1 MNNYFTD
8 ASCTRHIF
16 MFTYSGKPIFSTF
29 NSDHLVSLTGTLCA
43 IGSKF
48 ENRFSLCPQPDKLR
62 HVIWGD
68 LSMTYLDRGPIQ
80 CVYVSKFDT
89 PSISR
94 RILEL
99 LHRQMVSIL
108 TRSIDR
114 MLNKRPSYDLSQL
127 MGGTSNILME
137 SIHRSHSTII
147 GIVEGFQPLTMD
159 PIYRTTIEAFVRVIQ
174 VPSIM

>member
-1 MNNYFTD
+1 
-8 ASCTRHIF
+8 
-16 MFTYSGKPIFSTF
+16 
-29 NSDHLVSLTGTLCA
+29 
-43 IGSKF
+43 
-48 ENRFSLCPQPDKLR
+48 
-62 HVIWGD
+62 
-68 LSMTYLDRGPIQ
+68 MTYLDRGPIQ

-127 MGGTSNILME
+127 MGGMSFLC
-137 SIHRSHSTII
+137 
-147 GIVEGFQPLTMD
+147 
-159 PIYRTTIEAFVRVIQ
+159 
-174 VPSIM
+174 